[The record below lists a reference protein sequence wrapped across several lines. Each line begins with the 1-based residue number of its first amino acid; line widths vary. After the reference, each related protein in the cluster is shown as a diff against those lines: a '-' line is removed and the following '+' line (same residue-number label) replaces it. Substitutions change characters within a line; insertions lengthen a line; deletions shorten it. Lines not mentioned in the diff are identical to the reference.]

1 MQRNVVVSV
10 KGSFAVTG
18 SGIPESPEVE
28 VITEGEYFEQ
38 GNLKCI
44 TYEEI
49 DPQFPEPIRNIIS
62 INGQQV
68 TMKKRGL
75 INTDMTFRKNAEQI
89 THYSTPYGNLILGI
103 KATDMYIWDTED
115 ELFVNIDYSLSLNYN
130 YSHNCKV
137 SIQVQSR

>member
-44 TYEEI
+44 TYEER

-75 INTDMTFRKNAEQI
+75 INTDMTFRKSRFQRFIIFNRDIAIEQYDI
-89 THYSTPYGNLILGI
+89 
-103 KATDMYIWDTED
+103 
-115 ELFVNIDYSLSLNYN
+115 F
-130 YSHNCKV
+130 
-137 SIQVQSR
+137 QSGQPRQ